1 MKNKNRKKFTKE
13 KIKSLLKDIKFC
25 YWMAFVFYI
34 ITLSNV
40 SEPIYGD
47 FKPLFFGNLLAFSVL
62 FIGMAAMNFLIIWFL
77 GRLKN

>member
-1 MKNKNRKKFTKE
+1 MKYKIRKKFSKE
-13 KIKSLLKDIKFC
+13 KIKSLLKDLKFC
-25 YWMAFVFYI
+25 FWMAFVFYI

-62 FIGMAAMNFLIIWFL
+62 FIVIAALNFLIKGLL
-77 GRLKN
+77 GRL